1 VTPDELIPLAWLA
14 GRAVEIDGDELR
26 GAVRRSILLLAAG
39 GDPMRGLDLDGRAVT
54 SLADELDTA
63 ERRRSLLGGLRELGA
78 DIDSELAWR
87 AYAASLLAEALG
99 ED

>member
-14 GRAVEIDGDELR
+14 GRAVEIDEDELR

-54 SLADELDTA
+54 ALAGELDTA
-63 ERRRSLLGGLRELGA
+63 ERRRSLLEGLRELGA
-78 DIDSELAWR
+78 DVDAELAWR